1 MPNRTAQVNTS
12 MGSFTIEVFTESMP
26 ITAYNFIDLVQ
37 TGFYNGLHFHRVIP
51 EFINQFGCPYPR
63 DPMASNAGTGGPS
76 PNSTYEVPGKGAV
89 KRNVEGYY
97 SIALLNVPYTTSRY
111 HNHLTLLLH

>member
-1 MPNRTAQVNTS
+1 MPNRTAQVHTS

-37 TGFYNGLHFHRVIP
+37 TGFYNGFHRVIP
-51 EFINQFGCPYPR
+51 EFMNQFGCPYTR
-63 DPMASNAGTGGPS
+63 DPMASNAVTGGPS
-76 PNSTYEVPGKGAV
+76 PNSTYEVPGKGVV

-97 SIALLNVPYTTSRY
+97 SIASLNVPYTTSRMLIISY
-111 HNHLTLLLH
+111 SQS

>member
-12 MGSFTIEVFTESMP
+12 MGSFTIEVFTDSMP

-51 EFINQFGCPYPR
+51 DFMNQFECPYSR
-63 DPMASNAGTGGPS
+63 DPMASNAGTGGPAS
-76 PNSTYEVPGKGAV
+76 SSTYEVPGKGAV
-89 KRNVEGYY
+89 KRNFEG
-97 SIALLNVPYTTSRY
+97 
-111 HNHLTLLLH
+111 